1 MASLIDVLKRISQG
15 AEEASAPCNVLYGI
29 VTNTSPLEV
38 TVEQK
43 LKLTSEFLILTK
55 NVTDYTVDVTI
66 DWKTDDKTLNAN
78 HSHTANANISV
89 NSSISPNPDNEKIT
103 NTVQSSIEV
112 VEKSINLSHSH
123 NIRGK
128 KKMTVHNALKK
139 DDVVILIQKRGGQEY
154 IVIDK
159 IKR

>member
-1 MASLIDVLKRISQG
+1 M
-15 AEEASAPCNVLYGI
+15 
-29 VTNTSPLEV
+29 
-38 TVEQK
+38 
-43 LKLTSEFLILTK
+43 LTK

-78 HSHTANANISV
+78 HSYTANADISV

-112 VEKSINLSHSH
+112 AEKSINLSHSH
-123 NIRGK
+123 DIRGK